1 MRDIDLNEVL
11 SIRAQESPPAPDE
24 TPPHPDLNEVLSIR
38 AQEWSVSSPC
48 SRSDTNLNEVL
59 SIRAQESA
67 RVFLEFR
74 VVRTSMMS

>member
-38 AQEWSVSSPC
+38 AQEYV
-48 SRSDTNLNEVL
+48 RKRLEHAGDVRNLNEVL
-59 SIRAQESA
+59 SIRAQE
-67 RVFLEFR
+67 
-74 VVRTSMMS
+74 

>member
-38 AQEWSVSSPC
+38 AQE
-48 SRSDTNLNEVL
+48 
-59 SIRAQESA
+59 SA

-74 VVRTSMMS
+74 VVRTSMKS

>member
-38 AQEWSVSSPC
+38 AQE
-48 SRSDTNLNEVL
+48 
-59 SIRAQESA
+59 
-67 RVFLEFR
+67 
-74 VVRTSMMS
+74 